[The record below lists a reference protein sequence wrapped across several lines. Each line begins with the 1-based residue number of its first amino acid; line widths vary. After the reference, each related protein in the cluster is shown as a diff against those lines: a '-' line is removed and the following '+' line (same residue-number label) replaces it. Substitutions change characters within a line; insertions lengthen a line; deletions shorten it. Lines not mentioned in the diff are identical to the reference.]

1 MVMSRIPKVAVL
13 IESSRAYGR
22 GLIAGVAQYSH
33 LHGPWSMYF
42 EPRGSG
48 VAPPAWLSEWDGDG
62 ILARVDDE
70 RMAEAILATGLPALD
85 LRGRVLDSGL
95 PFIGADND
103 PTTRLAFEHLR
114 GRGLKRFGFC
124 GVPAGEVQTLDL
136 RRSHFAAHCEAD
148 GFDCIEYVGQQSQGF
163 LTVRRTSSSS
173 GIPAVDFGTLDWETE
188 QTALA
193 DWVRSL
199 PRPIG
204 IMACH
209 DPRAYQLID
218 ACRRAGIA
226 VPDEV
231 AVVGVDN
238 DPVLCAM
245 SDPPLTSIDT
255 GGERIGF
262 EAAALLDQVMQ
273 GQLAP
278 EGPVLFGPRM
288 LYPRKSSDMLA
299 LDDPDI
305 AEAVRYIRDN
315 ACHGVRVADVV
326 RHVALSRSVFER
338 RFRQMVGRTP
348 KAELLRVQIAR
359 ASQLLV
365 DTDLP
370 LTAIA
375 RQSGFSTEK
384 YFSDAFLR
392 ETEQRPSAWRRAQR
406 PEA

>member
-1 MVMSRIPKVAVL
+1 MDRIPKVAVL

-48 VAPPAWLSEWDGDG
+48 VAPPTWLSEWDGDG
-62 ILARVDDE
+62 ILARIDDE
-70 RMAEAILATGLPALD
+70 RMADAILATKLPALD
-85 LRGRVLDSGL
+85 LRGRLPDLGL
-95 PFIGADND
+95 PFIGADNEQ
-103 PTTRLAFEHLR
+103 TTRLAFEHLR
-114 GRGLKRFGFC
+114 DRGLKRFGFC
-124 GVPAGEVQTLDL
+124 GVPAGEMQTLDL
-136 RRSHFAAHCEAD
+136 RRSSFAAHCQNA
-148 GFDCIEYVGQQSQGF
+148 GFECVEYVGEQVETSANHGSQ
-163 LTVRRTSSSS
+163 VPAS
-173 GIPAVDFGTLDWETE
+173 GIPAVDFGTLDWEIE
-188 QTALA
+188 QAAIA
-193 DWVRSL
+193 DWIRSL

-218 ACRRAGIA
+218 ACRRAEVA

-245 SDPPLTSIDT
+245 SNPPLTSIDT

-262 EAAALLDQVMQ
+262 EAAALLDQIMQ
-273 GQLAP
+273 GQP
-278 EGPVLFGPRM
+278 VHEKSVLFGPRI
-288 LYPRKSSDMLA
+288 LYARKSSDMLA

-305 AEAVRYIRDN
+305 AEAVRYVRDN
-315 ACHGVRVADVV
+315 ACNGIRVADVV

-348 KAELLRVQIAR
+348 KSELLRVQIAR
-359 ASQLLV
+359 ATQLLA

-392 ETEQRPSAWRRAQR
+392 ETQQRPSVWRRAQR
-406 PEA
+406 PES